1 MELILNW
8 LWQGVVIAL
17 AAEAVLALLPRVR
30 AQARYWFAA
39 TACALVLAL
48 PAMPY
53 VGTAAPRLPV
63 LGTVSDALGPVV
75 AMPAVWWPSASVVI
89 ALWILWSAVFAARLG
104 AATLAVRAV
113 KTRSRDCPR
122 DIEARLDRWSRVKST
137 GRRARLVL
145 SPAVRAAAVL
155 GGGSP
160 TIALA
165 PSILDQLDANDLD
178 RIVIHEWAHV
188 QRRDDVVQFVQR
200 VVRVV
205 AGWHP
210 AVWWLDRRLE
220 LEREVAC
227 DEIAVALTGS
237 ARGYAACLATL
248 AALPLHRAPALPVL
262 AVSSSGLRRRVTRI
276 LAAGGVV
283 SPRRSRAIAV
293 CASLALAML
302 SLVVGNMEI
311 AQAAAAVSIG
321 PAAAVAAPEAVAVV
335 RSTTPVAATTIA
347 PAPPVVSRRRSAAS
361 NRNADVTMHAA
372 GRPGGARSTA
382 PPAVAAS
389 LPDPTPSAGSGAI
402 EKQASA
408 PTLLASRVEGAWIAS
423 TPGSPPSSDAKPRAP
438 WMAAADGGVAIGR
451 RSQNAG
457 VATAGF
463 FSRFGKKVADSF

>member
-1 MELILNW
+1 VELILNW
-8 LWQGVVIAL
+8 LWQGAVVAL
-17 AAEAVLALLPRVR
+17 AAELGLALLPRVR

-39 TACALVLAL
+39 TACALVVAL

-53 VGTAAPRLPV
+53 VVTAASPMPA

-75 AMPAVWWPSASVVI
+75 SMPAVWWTSASVVI

-113 KTRSRDCPR
+113 KTRCRECPR
-122 DIEARLDRWSRVKST
+122 DVEARLDQWSRVKST

-165 PSILDQLDANDLD
+165 PSILDQLDADDLD

-200 VVRVV
+200 LVRVV

-210 AVWWLDRRLE
+210 AVWWLERRLE

-237 ARGYAACLATL
+237 ARGYAVCLATL
-248 AALPLHRAPALPVL
+248 AALPLRGAPALPVL
-262 AVSSSGLRRRVTRI
+262 AVSSSGLRRRVIRI

-283 SPRRSRAIAV
+283 STRRSRAIAV
-293 CASLALAML
+293 CASLALAIL

-311 AQAAAAVSIG
+311 AQSAAAVSIG
-321 PAAAVAAPEAVAVV
+321 PAAAVAAPEAIATV
-335 RSTTPVAATTIA
+335 RSTTPLAATVIT
-347 PAPPVVSRRRSAAS
+347 PAPSVVSRRRSAAS
-361 NRNADVTMHAA
+361 NRNADVTTDDA

-382 PPAVAAS
+382 PRPVAAS
-389 LPDPTPSAGSGAI
+389 SPDATPAAASGAI
-402 EKQASA
+402 GTATPA
-408 PTLLASRVEGAWIAS
+408 PTLLASRVEGAWMAS
-423 TPGSPPSSDAKPRAP
+423 TPGGPPYSELKPRAS

>member
-8 LWQGVVIAL
+8 LWQGIVVAL

-53 VGTAAPRLPV
+53 VGTAAPPLPA

-75 AMPAVWWPSASVVI
+75 AMPAVWWTSASVVI

-113 KTRSRDCPR
+113 KTRCRECPR

-165 PSILDQLDANDLD
+165 PSILDQLDADDLD

-188 QRRDDVVQFVQR
+188 QRRDDVVLFVQR

-210 AVWWLDRRLE
+210 AVWWLERRLE

-262 AVSSSGLRRRVTRI
+262 AVSSSGLRRRVIRI

-293 CASLALAML
+293 CASLALAIL

-311 AQAAAAVSIG
+311 AQSAAAVSIG
-321 PAAAVAAPEAVAVV
+321 PAAAVAVPEAIAMV
-335 RSTTPVAATTIA
+335 RSTTPLAATVIT
-347 PAPPVVSRRRSAAS
+347 PAPSVVSRHRSAA
-361 NRNADVTMHAA
+361 NRNTDVTTHGA

-382 PPAVAAS
+382 PTVVAAS
-389 LPDPTPSAGSGAI
+389 LPDATPAAASGAI
-402 EKQASA
+402 ETQPPAL
-408 PTLLASRVEGAWIAS
+408 PASRVQGAWMAS

-463 FSRFGKKVADSF
+463 FSRVSKKVADSF